1 VRLLGKLARHRVLDR
16 LDLVRGLLISIC
28 ADLSLYVVG
37 ILSEELLG
45 GRGQEPGDVPL
56 VQGLEDLVGLAD
68 DADLP
73 PAGSGRPL
81 DPAHRRSERGIS
93 VRKARRRLRVLV
105 RHLVR
110 TALVLALALWLWPR
124 QTPKR
129 RIESDPVPSADV
141 SAPRGADT
149 S

>member
-81 DPAHRRSERGIS
+81 DRHTAVANAGSPFG
-93 VRKARRRLRVLV
+93 KRV
-105 RHLVR
+105 
-110 TALVLALALWLWPR
+110 AGF
-124 QTPKR
+124 
-129 RIESDPVPSADV
+129 ESSYV
-141 SAPRGADT
+141 T
-149 S
+149 L